1 MWKKILLGIVIALC
15 IAAGIYWFTYMKEIK
30 TPVSSGINAIPLDA
44 ALIVESK
51 QSLAAWNK
59 LATSPMWQE
68 LLGTSTGTK
77 LNGQVH
83 YIDSLLKLSPS
94 IAQLLVNQSV
104 FISAHSIGSNSF
116 DFLFIYS
123 LPNLGHQSAVE
134 SFLKKANNNKEPLVR
149 TYDDTD
155 IRIVHPQ
162 NKDSLS
168 FVLLHGILMMS
179 SNQTLVEDAIRQL
192 KSGSSFSKVNDFN
205 KVISTAGKNVDGNLY
220 VNYKK
225 FPGLLNNFVS
235 KTLQEETSGLSD
247 FADYSGWDV
256 TIKPNALLFSGFTQ
270 ANDSSTSFLRL
281 FAKQEAE
288 EIELTR
294 ILPSKTALLVFFG
307 ISDIKAFHRGYKNY
321 LNYKQKSLQYEQFI
335 SDINKKYRINIERSF
350 LDWIKTEMALVMVDP
365 TATNLAENSYAI
377 FKAGN
382 IKEADNLLNSVVD
395 SICKKDVQKKDT
407 IHFGDYTISHLRL
420 PGLLHNLFGWQFE
433 KITENYFTTID
444 DYVVFGNSTTAI
456 KNFIHDFEK
465 NKTLE
470 KDKNYRAFMENIS
483 NEANIYVY
491 TSVPRLLGI
500 ANTFLQ
506 SELAADVTNQ
516 QDHLQKFDKFGLQFS
531 SNKNLFYSAACIGFN
546 SNYGRELKPEWEIK
560 LDTSFHFQPYLVNNF
575 RSGTKDIFIQD
586 DTNTAVLISSEGKIS
601 WKKQLPE
608 PIAGEV
614 FQPVSGKN
622 PKMQIL
628 FNTSN
633 TLYKLDENGRDCK
646 GFPVKFNVTA
656 TNSINMVHY
665 EKGADERIFAAF
677 KDKTIRCFNL
687 LGAEV
692 EGFKYM
698 KTDNHVT
705 LPVQYFRVNKKDY
718 ICAIDVEGKI
728 YITDRKGE
736 LHIKLIERFPQSAS
750 TVTVETGADIEHT
763 YLVTADTTGK
773 IFRISLSDFK
783 EQFRLQRFDSPVNM
797 RYTDIDNDEKN
808 EYIFQ
813 SPTELSVYNQKKEM
827 VFNYKFK
834 EPVLPN
840 PLLVRLSDG
849 TTKLGAVSS
858 TNELIYLLN
867 SNGSPTANFPVKG
880 KTRFITGD
888 LSNAGLLYLV
898 TGTAGNTLVAYPL
911 E

>member
-1 MWKKILLGIVIALC
+1 MWKKILFGIVIALC

-44 ALIVESK
+44 ALIFESK
-51 QSLAAWNK
+51 QSITAWNK
-59 LATSPMWQE
+59 LETSQMWQE
-68 LLGTSTGTK
+68 LLGTSTGKK
-77 LNGQVH
+77 LNGQVR
-83 YIDSLLKLSPS
+83 YIDSLLKTSPS
-94 IAQLLVNQSV
+94 ISQLLVNQSV
-104 FISAHSIGSNSF
+104 FISAHSIGSNAF
-116 DFLFIYS
+116 DFLFVYS
-123 LPNLGHQSAVE
+123 LPNLGYQSAVE
-134 SFLKKANNNKEPLVR
+134 DFLKKTNNNNEPFIR

-155 IRIVHPQ
+155 IRIIHPK

-168 FVLLHGILMMS
+168 FVLLQGILIMS

-192 KSGSSFSKVNDFN
+192 KSGSSFSKDNNFN
-205 KVISTAGKNVDGNLY
+205 KVIHTAGKNVDGNFY
-220 VNYKK
+220 INYKK

-235 KTLQEETSGLSD
+235 KTLQEESSDLAD

-270 ANDSSTSFLRL
+270 ANDSSNSFLRL

-294 ILPSKTALLVFFG
+294 IIPSKTALLLFFG
-307 ISDIKAFHRGYKNY
+307 ISDIKTFHRSYKNY
-321 LNYKQKSLQYEQFI
+321 LNYKQRSLQYEQFI

-350 LDWIKTEMALVMVDP
+350 LDWIKSEMALVIVDP
-365 TATNLAENSYAI
+365 SANLADNSYAVI
-377 FKAGN
+377 KAGN
-382 IKEADNLLNSVVD
+382 IKDADNMLHTVVD
-395 SICKKDVQKKDT
+395 SICKKDSEKKDT
-407 IHFGDYTISHLRL
+407 IHYGDYTISHLHL
-420 PGLLHNLFGWQFE
+420 PGILPHLFGWQFE
-433 KITENYFTTID
+433 KINENYFTTID
-444 DYVVFGNSTTAI
+444 DYVVFANSVTAL
-456 KNFIHDFEK
+456 KNFIRDFEK

-491 TSVPRLLGI
+491 ASIPRLLGI
-500 ANTFLQ
+500 ADSFLQ
-506 SELAADVTNQ
+506 PALAEDATTQ

-531 SNKNLFYSAACIGFN
+531 TNKNLFYSAACIGFN
-546 SNYGRELKPEWEIK
+546 SSYGRDLKPEWEIK
-560 LDTSFHFQPYLVNNF
+560 LDTSFHTQPYLVTNY
-575 RSGTKDIFIQD
+575 RYGTRDIFIQD
-586 DTNTAVLISSEGKIS
+586 DTNTAILVSSDGKIS
-601 WKKQLPE
+601 WKKPLPE
-608 PIAGEV
+608 PIAGNV
-614 FQPVSGKN
+614 FQPSSGKN
-622 PKMQIL
+622 PRMQIL

-646 GFPVKFNVTA
+646 GFPVKFNVMA
-656 TNSINMVHY
+656 TSPINMVLY

-698 KTDNHVT
+698 KTDNQVT

-736 LHIKLIERFPQSAS
+736 LRIKLIERFPQSATS
-750 TVTVETGADIEHT
+750 VTVEAGSDIEHT

-773 IFRISLSDFK
+773 VFRVSLSDFK

-797 RYTDIDNDEKN
+797 TYLDIDNDGKN
-808 EYIFQ
+808 EYVFQ
-813 SPTELSVYNQKKEM
+813 SPVELSVYNQKKEL
-827 VFNYKFK
+827 VLNYKFK
-834 EPVLPN
+834 EPVVPK
-840 PLLVRLSDG
+840 PLVIKLSDG
-849 TTKLGAVSS
+849 STKLGAVSS

-867 SNGSPTANFPVKG
+867 SNGSPAADFPAKG
-880 KTRFITGD
+880 KTLFTAGD
-888 LSNAGLLYLV
+888 LSNSGLFYLI
-898 TGTAGNTLVAYPL
+898 TGTSGNNLVAYPL
-911 E
+911 D